1 MMENVKYILIVSQ
14 YYYSHHCFVVSANE
28 ENFREKALTL
38 IEKLEDYKRSDD
50 GQREYK
56 YGSERET
63 AYRCIGSRWNVNDVG
78 DIYFIP
84 CPHILAALNNAAEY
98 NSELQYAQKYNVRNM
113 PKKRL
118 AQIEAKGFE
127 HHRYS
132 DIRETVESIFEIL

>member
-1 MMENVKYILIVSQ
+1 MENVKYILIVSQ

-38 IEKLEDYKRSDD
+38 IEKLEDCKRSDD
-50 GQREYK
+50 DQREYK

-63 AYRCIGSRWNVNDVG
+63 AYRCIDSRWNVNDVG

-118 AQIEAKGFE
+118 AQIEAKVSE

-132 DIRETVESIFEIL
+132 DIRDIVESIFEIL